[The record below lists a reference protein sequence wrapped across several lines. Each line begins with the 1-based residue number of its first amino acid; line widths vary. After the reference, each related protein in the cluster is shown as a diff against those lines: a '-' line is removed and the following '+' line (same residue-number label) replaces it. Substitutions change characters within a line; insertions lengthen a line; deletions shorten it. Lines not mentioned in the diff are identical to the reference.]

1 MHVIE
6 PPSLVTFKCLV
17 HSYSISQYTSYPV
30 STVQGMVF
38 TTKHVMLMIR
48 HTVTHKS
55 NNITKVTFIIIIIII
70 ISSSSSIS
78 LIL

>member
-6 PPSLVTFKCLV
+6 PSSLVTFKCLV
-17 HSYSISQYTSYPV
+17 HSYSISQYTSYLV
-30 STVQGMVF
+30 SAVHGMVF

-55 NNITKVTFIIIIIII
+55 NNITKVTFIIIII
-70 ISSSSSIS
+70 SSSSSIS